1 MFRLNER
8 LNMQN
13 NNELVFLKALNVVEK
28 SNSFEMK
35 FAPVMDEKLLSFTQV
50 WIRHLAI
57 FAFFNLF
64 KAWKL
69 AFF

>member
-50 WIRHLAI
+50 
-57 FAFFNLF
+57 
-64 KAWKL
+64 
-69 AFF
+69 